1 VIPTFFV
8 RFVILSVLCGLTG
21 TEIEIEVEVSLKPEC
36 AARQDFRLVGL
47 GTGKNDAASPKLGR
61 QRRYVTKL
69 TCFHPTRWTPL
80 KYCFAA
86 KQQSGARHIGYLT
99 ASFLDTCTAEDVTPQ
114 DIAAYWLR

>member
-1 VIPTFFV
+1 MRADGLFSGIELCHFVRVGVGAYRVPYLPVIPTFFV

-61 QRRYVTKL
+61 PRRYVTKL

-80 KYCFAA
+80 K
-86 KQQSGARHIGYLT
+86 
-99 ASFLDTCTAEDVTPQ
+99 
-114 DIAAYWLR
+114 